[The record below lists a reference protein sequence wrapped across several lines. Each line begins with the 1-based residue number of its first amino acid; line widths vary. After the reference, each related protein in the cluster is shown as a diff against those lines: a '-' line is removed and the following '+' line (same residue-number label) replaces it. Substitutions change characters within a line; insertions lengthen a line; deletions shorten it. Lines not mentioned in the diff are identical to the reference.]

1 MPFFLGMALVIAPL
15 QTIQIQM
22 EKICFDWEI
31 PVLNISNIQ
40 NPDDIPEKLEELN
53 PKVILASIE
62 DLDREEVQAKL
73 QLVNIS
79 YVAIDE
85 CQVGFLLDKH
95 PQSCVKWEQ
104 AHYTFFFYKNMT
116 YKHEAQNVKN
126 KNIFK
131 NIDQAENL
139 GKVRNK

>member
-1 MPFFLGMALVIAPL
+1 
-15 QTIQIQM
+15 M

-95 PQSCVKWEQ
+95 SQFCVKCEQSC
-104 AHYTFFFYKNMT
+104 
-116 YKHEAQNVKN
+116 
-126 KNIFK
+126 
-131 NIDQAENL
+131 
-139 GKVRNK
+139 